1 MTLRNKDGSVYKLV
15 GPNPVMK
22 TQNLWGEYTL
32 HNMEYDTEKAS
43 DETKINPISSDLGIR
58 DSFISDLE
66 RTKQDIKIVETKPW
80 PEKQP
85 EIKPEIKVV
94 ENKPNDEPL
103 VDRSTIVQPDP
114 DKQEISE
121 KSHDIEKIFIHVLPA
136 TIREKK
142 DSLYGD
148 TYRTIQY
155 EKPTSFE
162 GVILTQEDLLF
173 EVWTDVAN
181 INVGSILYP
190 KTNFKRWWRVQEKQL
205 KGTGWILSAVPSNEQ
220 PSFSS

>member
-32 HNMEYDTEKAS
+32 HNMEYDGEKAS
-43 DETKINPISSDLGIR
+43 DDSKINPVSSDLAIK
-58 DSFISDLE
+58 DSFINDLE
-66 RTKQDIKIVETKPW
+66 RTKQEIKIVETKPW
-80 PEKQP
+80 PEEKP

-94 ENKPNDEPL
+94 ETKSEEPL
-103 VDRSTIVQPDP
+103 VDRNSFVQPDP
-114 DKQEISE
+114 EKKEISE
-121 KSHDIEKIFIHVLPA
+121 ISHDIEKIFIHVLPA
-136 TIREKK
+136 NIREKK

-155 EKPTSFE
+155 DKPTSFE

-181 INVGSILYP
+181 INIGSILYP
-190 KTNFKRWWRVQEKQL
+190 KTNFKRWWRVQEKQI
-205 KGTGWILSAVPSNEQ
+205 KGSGWILSAVPSNEQ
-220 PSFSS
+220 PSFNL